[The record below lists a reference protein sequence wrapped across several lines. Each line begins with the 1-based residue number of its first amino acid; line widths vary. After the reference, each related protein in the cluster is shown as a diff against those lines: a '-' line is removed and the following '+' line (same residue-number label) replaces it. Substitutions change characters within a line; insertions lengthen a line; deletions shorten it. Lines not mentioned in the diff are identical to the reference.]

1 MIQMQDK
8 LCVIGGGGKVAY
20 RKVSM
25 MLSFGAR
32 VTVIAPKICDELQKI
47 ESKQDA
53 LLLVQRP
60 FEDGDIEG
68 ADVVIMA
75 TNDSKLNSEVADICK
90 ERRILVNVVD
100 VKKDCGFYFPAI
112 VRQKDVVVAVS
123 TGGNS
128 PALAAKIKK
137 EIGKNLRKD
146 YGQIADEL
154 GKAREEVMLTEPVE
168 AKRKEILLD
177 MLDEKLEN
185 NVIKLGTRGSEL
197 ARIQT
202 DMVLQALQE
211 TVLRSRERCHAPV
224 CRTY

>member
-1 MIQMQDK
+1 M
-8 LCVIGGGGKVAY
+8 
-20 RKVSM
+20 
-25 MLSFGAR
+25 
-32 VTVIAPKICDELQKI
+32 
-47 ESKQDA
+47 
-53 LLLVQRP
+53 
-60 FEDGDIEG
+60 
-68 ADVVIMA
+68 
-75 TNDSKLNSEVADICK
+75 
-90 ERRILVNVVD
+90 
-100 VKKDCGFYFPAI
+100 
-112 VRQKDVVVAVS
+112 RQKDVVVAVS

-177 MLDEKLEN
+177 MLEEKLEN

-211 TVLRSRERCHAPV
+211 KYPMYRYETVILTTKGDRQTDRRSRHSAGKRSLLRKLSRH
-224 CRTY
+224 